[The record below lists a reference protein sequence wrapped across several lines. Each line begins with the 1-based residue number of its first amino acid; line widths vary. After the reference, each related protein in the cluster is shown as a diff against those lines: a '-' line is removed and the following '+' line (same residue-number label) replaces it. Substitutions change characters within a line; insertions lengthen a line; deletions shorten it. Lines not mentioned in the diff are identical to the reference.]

1 MYQETLQFYH
11 LWRLAVQERDEARE
25 HLKHSLT
32 KLSQFQELFDTI
44 LLSEEQKLSLYY
56 PQTTDEATDQFS
68 GDSPSQFSSAPPMD
82 FVSNSVVN
90 NPSPASC
97 DSDSYSFQSNKMGS
111 GVENLRDFE
120 TVVLEM
126 IGGVLPENGKF
137 LQTVSEA
144 GSLVESLFIT
154 GPIPKWR
161 NPPVQLSSQRPVL
174 RSNITGNWKYGG
186 LEFGSGILNRSFPSK
201 MSQFSLMS

>member
-1 MYQETLQFYH
+1 
-11 LWRLAVQERDEARE
+11 
-25 HLKHSLT
+25 
-32 KLSQFQELFDTI
+32 
-44 LLSEEQKLSLYY
+44 
-56 PQTTDEATDQFS
+56 
-68 GDSPSQFSSAPPMD
+68 MD
-82 FVSNSVVN
+82 FVTNSTVN
-90 NPSPASC
+90 SSPAIC

-126 IGGVLPENGKF
+126 IGGVLPENVKF

-174 RSNITGNWKYGG
+174 RGNWNYGG
-186 LEFGSGILNRSFPSK
+186 LEFGSGMLNRSFPSK
-201 MSQFSLMS
+201 MSHFGLMS